1 MLTHMILT
9 KRKRKL
15 KIRREI
21 RIINKHLT
29 KQRKREE
36 NTKRID
42 NFYRIIG
49 LVISFDDL

>member
-9 KRKRKL
+9 KRKGKL

-36 NTKRID
+36 ENTKM
-42 NFYRIIG
+42 N
-49 LVISFDDL
+49 